1 MCNLVISRSLAPT
14 PRKTSFSV
22 ANIWAWTANRSR
34 KLRNQTQPRRRE
46 RRPLKML
53 SKKPNRLSS
62 QQLDQL
68 WWATMAI
75 RKIWASRIW
84 IKLKRKRSNT
94 SMRNSTIPRQKENG
108 PSSTSTP
115 SNWLRTQMMK
125 KMSIAVKRI
134 LSLSRWNWMIE
145 LRIQW
150 AFAIFPSRHGS
161 NSTKQNATI
170 SASPANLTNNRSDSS
185 ARWCSTRGTTASASK
200 TKAWARCQPLS
211 SERKSSKET
220 TTFWRSISLTTS
232 SKLISGAS

>member
-22 ANIWAWTANRSR
+22 ANIWAWTANRSL
-34 KLRNQTQPRRRE
+34 KLQNQTQLRRRE

-75 RKIWASRIW
+75 RKTWASRIW
-84 IKLKRKRSNT
+84 IKLKRKKSNI

-108 PSSTSTP
+108 PSSTSML

-125 KMSIAVKRI
+125 KMNIAVKKI
-134 LSLSRWNWMIE
+134 LLLSRWNWMIE
-145 LRIQW
+145 LRIQ
-150 AFAIFPSRHGS
+150 
-161 NSTKQNATI
+161 
-170 SASPANLTNNRSDSS
+170 
-185 ARWCSTRGTTASASK
+185 
-200 TKAWARCQPLS
+200 
-211 SERKSSKET
+211 
-220 TTFWRSISLTTS
+220 
-232 SKLISGAS
+232 